1 MQPPNGSSNDS
12 TFFIRLFRG
21 CMFIGQGVLVLVCGS
36 ILKTGM
42 EIRDNVLKYNDSI
55 PLMQRDIQTLKE
67 QGVKYITKDQLDA
80 AETRVR
86 NEFLRQLNQP
96 RPVMSGQDRGQNYEK

>member
-1 MQPPNGSSNDS
+1 MNTGD
-12 TFFIRLFRG
+12 TAFIVRLFRG
-21 CMFIGQGVLVLVCGS
+21 FMIVGQGVLVLVCVS

-55 PLMQRDIQTLKE
+55 PLMQRDIQSLKE
-67 QGVKYITKDQLDA
+67 QGTKYITKDQLDA

-96 RPVMSGQDRGQNYEK
+96 RPSISGQDRGQNYEK